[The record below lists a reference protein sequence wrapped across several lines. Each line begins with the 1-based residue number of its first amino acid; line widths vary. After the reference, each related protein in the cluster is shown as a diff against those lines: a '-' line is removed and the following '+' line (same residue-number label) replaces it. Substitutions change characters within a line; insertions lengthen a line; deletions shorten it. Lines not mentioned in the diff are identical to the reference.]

1 MRNQY
6 HRTVSEL
13 THEELAELKRDYYT
27 EYLNENEGREPSQ
40 DELQNIDGIIDDAYI
55 MNMYSHLT
63 FVDEDFFCNSE
74 KQGLTQTLKCGI
86 IKTS

>member
-27 EYLNENEGREPSQ
+27 EYLNEVEGREPSQ
-40 DELQNIDGIIDDAYI
+40 DELQNIDGIIDDACI
-55 MNMYSHLT
+55 MDVYSHLT
-63 FVDEDFFCNSE
+63 FVNEDFFCNFE
-74 KQGLTQTLKCGI
+74 K
-86 IKTS
+86 

>member
-13 THEELAELKRDYYT
+13 KHEELTELKRDYYT
-27 EYLNENEGREPSQ
+27 EYLNENEGREPSL
-40 DELQNIDGIIDDAYI
+40 DELQNIDDIIDDACI
-55 MNMYSHLT
+55 MNVYSHLT

>member
-6 HRTVSEL
+6 HRTVNEL
-13 THEELAELKRDYYT
+13 TRAELTELKQTYYKRKKGCELSANELA
-27 EYLNENEGREPSQ
+27 
-40 DELQNIDGIIDDAYI
+40 NIDNIISDAEI
-55 MNMYSHLT
+55 KNLYSHLT
-63 FVDEDFFCNSE
+63 FVNEDFFCNFE

>member
-13 THEELAELKRDYYT
+13 THEELTEIKRDYYT
-27 EYLNENEGREPSQ
+27 EQLNENEGREPSL
-40 DELQNIDGIIDDAYI
+40 DELQNIDDIIDDACI
-55 MNMYSHLT
+55 MNVYSHLT

>member
-27 EYLNENEGREPSQ
+27 EYLNENEGREPSL
-40 DELQNIDGIIDDAYI
+40 DELQNIDDIIDDACI
-55 MNMYSHLT
+55 MNVYSHLT

-74 KQGLTQTLKCGI
+74 K
-86 IKTS
+86 

>member
-1 MRNQY
+1 MINKY
-6 HRTVSEL
+6 HRTVKEL
-13 THEELAELKRDYYT
+13 TRDELIELKLDYYT
-27 EYLNENEGREPSQ
+27 GMIMEKEHRTPSY
-40 DELQNIDGIIDDAYI
+40 DEMADIDNLVDDAFI
-55 MNMYSHLT
+55 MNHYSHIT

>member
-13 THEELAELKRDYYT
+13 TQEELAELKRDYYT
-27 EYLNENEGREPSQ
+27 EYLNENEGREPSL
-40 DELQNIDGIIDDAYI
+40 DELANIDDIIDDAYI
-55 MNMYSHLT
+55 MNLYSHLT

-74 KQGLTQTLKCGI
+74 K
-86 IKTS
+86 

>member
-27 EYLNENEGREPSQ
+27 EHLNEVEEREPSL
-40 DELQNIDGIIDDAYI
+40 DELQNIDDIIDDAYI
-55 MNMYSHLT
+55 MDVYSHLT
-63 FVDEDFFCNSE
+63 FVDEDFFCNCE
-74 KQGLTQTLKCGI
+74 NKC
-86 IKTS
+86 